1 MKNFLQGL
9 GLRKRGLGDM
19 IDFPRVRLKMVEEQ
33 LISRGVKDPRVIGAM
48 KKIPRHLFVEE
59 ALQNQAYTD
68 HPLPIGEKQT
78 ISQPYIVALMTE
90 ALELKGT
97 EKVLEIGA
105 GSGYQTAILA
115 ELAQKVFSIERIR
128 SLAIKARTLIFE
140 LGYFN
145 VEIKIFDG
153 TFGWAEEGPFD
164 AIIVTAG
171 GPEIPQPLLDQLGIG
186 GRLVIPVGDAYVQ
199 DLIRLRKKE
208 DGIHKED
215 LGGCRFVKLIGKYG
229 WENE

>member
-1 MKNFLQGL
+1 
-9 GLRKRGLGDM
+9 M
-19 IDFPRVRLKMVEEQ
+19 IDFPKARLKMVEEQ
-33 LISRGVKDPRVIGAM
+33 IISRGIKDAKLIAAV

-59 ALQNQAYTD
+59 ALQSQAYND

-90 ALELKGT
+90 ALLLTGK
-97 EKVLEIGA
+97 EKVLEIGT

-115 ELAQKVFSIERIR
+115 ELSEKVFSIERIR
-128 SLAIKARTLIFE
+128 SLAIRARKLLYE

-145 VEIKIFDG
+145 VEIKIIDG
-153 TFGWAEEGPFD
+153 THGWREESPFD

-171 GPEIPQPLLDQLGIG
+171 APNIPQPLIDQLAMG
-186 GRLVIPVGDAYVQ
+186 GKLIIPVGDASVQ
-199 DLIRLRKKE
+199 DLIRVIKTE
-208 DGIHKED
+208 EGIKKED

-229 WENE
+229 WETE

>member
-1 MKNFLQGL
+1 
-9 GLRKRGLGDM
+9 M
-19 IDFPRVRLKMVEEQ
+19 IDFPKARLKMVEEQ
-33 LISRGVKDPRVIGAM
+33 ITSRGIKDAKLITAM

-59 ALQNQAYTD
+59 ALQNQAYSD

-78 ISQPYIVALMTE
+78 ISQPYMVALMTE
-90 ALELKGT
+90 AMLLTGK
-97 EKVLEIGA
+97 EKVLEIGT

-115 ELAQKVFSIERIR
+115 ELSEKVFSIERIR
-128 SLAIKARTLIFE
+128 PLAIRARKLLYE

-153 TFGWAEEGPFD
+153 TFGWMEESPFD

-171 GPEIPQPLLDQLGIG
+171 SPDIPQPLIDQLAIG
-186 GRLVIPVGDAYVQ
+186 GRLVIPAGDAFVQ
-199 DLIRLRKKE
+199 DLFRVTKTE
-208 DGIHKED
+208 EGIKKED

-229 WENE
+229 WEAE